1 MPCKSSSRRVTHPP
15 GQGSCSHGAGR
26 CTEPRSARP
35 GAHPAVRAG
44 GSLSTVGGPPGLP
57 TCAPTG
63 AAPTCAPEPPV
74 PPIAPRTRAVSP
86 SQPRPWR
93 LFLKRKLTPGARE
106 RCSGRP
112 ARPHHTEQDG
122 TSRGTAPRPPEPVA
136 QASPPAHGT
145 AAARLGGRAAP
156 VLLCSDH
163 PLVWLIDL
171 NSKCRFLNVRY
182 TQTAARPLR
191 APEPTGALARGR
203 TRSPLPPE
211 RRALSPTR
219 ASKHPRCKRRP
230 TQAASGSPRP
240 SPFAPERSRRGAGGP
255 ARLQSR
261 SRVAWAGTLV
271 TTSQLPLKSSHDIPT
286 ST

>member
-44 GSLSTVGGPPGLP
+44 GSPSTVGGPPGLP
-57 TCAPTG
+57 PCAPTG

-74 PPIAPRTRAVSP
+74 PPIAPRTRAASP

-182 TQTAARPLR
+182 TQTAARPPR
-191 APEPTGALARGR
+191 APEPTGALARGGD
-203 TRSPLPPE
+203 PLT
-211 RRALSPTR
+211 L
-219 ASKHPRCKRRP
+219 ASREKGPQPDASLQTPSLQATPDAGGLRVPKAFAFCPREKL
-230 TQAASGSPRP
+230 Q
-240 SPFAPERSRRGAGGP
+240 RSRRP
-255 ARLQSR
+255 S
-261 SRVAWAGTLV
+261 
-271 TTSQLPLKSSHDIPT
+271 TTSEQKPCGPGGDAGDHVPAAP
-286 ST
+286 